1 MKFTNDDTILAKI
14 VAKTINPLFVNLSN
28 ILKNILNNITSITND
43 IIDTKEYFKNVFNIY
58 IYRN

>member
-58 IYRN
+58 IYI